1 MSDFM
6 YDNDHGYIA
15 YVQRYVD
22 IQGEGINAYL
32 DTGLDAIRYLIEI
45 IKENKINN
53 AKRIKKVDEFNYD
66 IVFKGSDL
74 LDFLKEF
81 YPNSY
86 DSYTEKIKPENEY
99 KVGVVDLS

>member
-1 MSDFM
+1 M
-6 YDNDHGYIA
+6 
-15 YVQRYVD
+15 
-22 IQGEGINAYL
+22 
-32 DTGLDAIRYLIEI
+32 
-45 IKENKINN
+45 
-53 AKRIKKVDEFNYD
+53 
-66 IVFKGSDL
+66 